1 MKIQINDMGNVS
13 NAGKRLY
20 YAESAFIMRDGS
32 VKPAENPTL
41 LMKRT
46 YYIK

>member
-20 YAESAFIMRDGS
+20 YSESAFIMEDGS
-32 VKPAENPTL
+32 VEPVENPNTPN
-41 LMKRT
+41 RNE
-46 YYIK
+46 